1 MALWYSSQ
9 KELNILCLHGV
20 GTTGVAVAVQYFLQF
35 WVIFDTESLFQ
46 INDVN
51 N

>member
-1 MALWYSSQ
+1 MIFFSEREEYFYH
-9 KELNILCLHGV
+9 HGV
-20 GTTGVAVAVQYFLQF
+20 GTTGVSFAVQYFLQYWELF
-35 WVIFDTESLFQ
+35 HTESVLQ

>member
-1 MALWYSSQ
+1 VIFFSERVEYF
-9 KELNILCLHGV
+9 CHHVV
-20 GTTGVAVAVQYFLQF
+20 GATGVSFAVHYFLKYWELF
-35 WVIFDTESLFQ
+35 HIESVFQ